1 MKGDLQ
7 LRLATKMKKETEHF
21 LHFVDRELHLEKS
34 LLVDN
39 WKDYLRELPRI
50 YNHDIS
56 FRLLF
61 DWHIA
66 LKSGSGRAGI
76 RRQSVDIEDPIFM
89 KQAKLIHGA
98 GKALHNLDYQYEKS
112 TARTNLRGKS
122 LLEIGGS
129 LPNDLLFEY
138 LELDSY
144 VNVKSPVYI
153 EAEQGSAHSS
163 THGTHERRRTI
174 FSNAEEVDKKV
185 KPESIDSIFSAAC
198 FEHIHDL
205 AAALEACHDCSK
217 EGGTLYSYIKPIYS
231 NIEEGDLHVS
241 MRNSLKS
248 QLDFVFARRSE
259 KEAY

>member
-50 YNHDIS
+50 YNHDSS

-98 GKALHNLDYQYEKS
+98 GKALHNLDYQYREIILFH
-112 TARTNLRGKS
+112 ARTNLRGS
-122 LLEIGGS
+122 HFL
-129 LPNDLLFEY
+129 
-138 LELDSY
+138 
-144 VNVKSPVYI
+144 
-153 EAEQGSAHSS
+153 
-163 THGTHERRRTI
+163 R
-174 FSNAEEVDKKV
+174 
-185 KPESIDSIFSAAC
+185 
-198 FEHIHDL
+198 
-205 AAALEACHDCSK
+205 
-217 EGGTLYSYIKPIYS
+217 
-231 NIEEGDLHVS
+231 
-241 MRNSLKS
+241 
-248 QLDFVFARRSE
+248 
-259 KEAY
+259 